1 MVNQSPTGI
10 SRAATDSTREQDP
23 IGSSATPLAEVAA
36 DLEYVKT
43 PVERLG
49 RKMKLEYIGMTS
61 VYLIIGLLIFG
72 TAPTWH
78 DFLFGVTGAFL
89 LFLGIKKKTRDHLS
103 GSLLLFAATILAR
116 GAVLDAGW
124 SLSFLAFASCIC
136 AMEGYLE
143 KRQEQS
149 LALPGIFLPWSFL
162 DLSWIPALG
171 FVAAYLL
178 YPWTERPGLR
188 RRLVWIVGLSAIL
201 AAGGTAL
208 GFGTA
213 PAFEVLG
220 TGRLPLDTTQQLL
233 FLGMGVPTLLCLI
246 AYWKRLIPTHRL
258 NTIVFAAMAPFDE
271 RLLAMFGMVAAVT
284 LSATAFRHSI
294 DMASLRP
301 FFKHTEWFYFLLV
314 SAIALWAIF
323 SS

>member
-1 MVNQSPTGI
+1 
-10 SRAATDSTREQDP
+10 
-23 IGSSATPLAEVAA
+23 
-36 DLEYVKT
+36 
-43 PVERLG
+43 
-49 RKMKLEYIGMTS
+49 
-61 VYLIIGLLIFG
+61 
-72 TAPTWH
+72 
-78 DFLFGVTGAFL
+78 
-89 LFLGIKKKTRDHLS
+89 
-103 GSLLLFAATILAR
+103 
-116 GAVLDAGW
+116 
-124 SLSFLAFASCIC
+124 
-136 AMEGYLE
+136 MEGYLE